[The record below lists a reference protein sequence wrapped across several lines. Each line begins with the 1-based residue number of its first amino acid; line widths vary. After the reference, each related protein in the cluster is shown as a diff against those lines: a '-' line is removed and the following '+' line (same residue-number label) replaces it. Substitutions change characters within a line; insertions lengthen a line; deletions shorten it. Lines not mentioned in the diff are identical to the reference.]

1 MLRAAF
7 SATARSAVASSS
19 RQFHTSPSART
30 ITEKVAEVADKVCRA
45 FRTLNVSGYQRGAI
59 GEQEGWAGSCF
70 CHREGGAGN
79 GGYKGESWYVHPPLA
94 ILLGVS
100 RSYLVRG

>member
-7 SATARSAVASSS
+7 STTARSAIASST
-19 RQFHTSPSART
+19 RQFHASPSAQT

-45 FRTLNVSGYQRGAI
+45 FRTLGVSGYQRGAI

-70 CHREGGAGN
+70 RHREGGAGN
-79 GGYKGESWYVHPPLA
+79 GGYKGEPWYVHSPLA
-94 ILLGVS
+94 VLLEVS
-100 RSYLVRG
+100 